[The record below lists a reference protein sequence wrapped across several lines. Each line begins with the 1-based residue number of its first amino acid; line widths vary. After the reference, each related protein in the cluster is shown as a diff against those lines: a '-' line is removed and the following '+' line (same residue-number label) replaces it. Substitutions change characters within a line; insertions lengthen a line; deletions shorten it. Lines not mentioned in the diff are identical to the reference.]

1 VFLVVCPTHH
11 CQFDAGQFVL
21 VPSQQQ
27 RVLMREYEERNF
39 AMREES
45 LAQGRGDPGRTF
57 PNVSTIGNIAVDGL
71 ADMSA

>member
-1 VFLVVCPTHH
+1 
-11 CQFDAGQFVL
+11 
-21 VPSQQQ
+21 
-27 RVLMREYEERNF
+27 MREYEERNF